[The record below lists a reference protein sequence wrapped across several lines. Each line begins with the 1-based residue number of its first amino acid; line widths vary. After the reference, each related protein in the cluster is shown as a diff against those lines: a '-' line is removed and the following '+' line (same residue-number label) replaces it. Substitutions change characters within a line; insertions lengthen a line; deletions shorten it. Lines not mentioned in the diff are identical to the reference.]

1 MLLGSTI
8 ARFVARR
15 QSAILLFGFFLS
27 DINLVHYTVEQNQ
40 VIQHSSGHARII
52 AVAGSGKTQTLTA
65 YVCAR
70 LAAGVPARRILVLM
84 YNKSAQLDFQ
94 RRLVLQSSLT
104 ESQLP
109 NVRTF
114 HSLGYKLCERLV
126 EQGHMPRFK
135 RELLKDREIEQ
146 ALWRILRSIADPTLA
161 EDILARKKKWVEPL
175 VAFIEQVKST
185 LESPSLV
192 FERSGLPKSCELFI
206 EAFDHFEDWRAQ
218 SQQLTFND
226 LLYEPA
232 IRFQREPTI
241 AKHFSA
247 HMDEII
253 VDEYQDINPTQQYLL
268 DVLHGERGQVIV
280 VGDPDQTIYEFRGSR
295 PSLLTHSFSET
306 YGSVTDYQLSN
317 TFRFGDNV
325 SLLANQVIAGNYQVD
340 HPRTQCFSHNSTPN
354 TAVEAIV
361 SDDSASA
368 ALVSIQQWAETRPLT
383 EVAVLNRLW
392 SNSVRLELLLL
403 AENIPYRLDN
413 NTMVLE
419 RHELK
424 PFRVLFQLASGEAA
438 HWSVAIKR
446 AAWQALLT
454 QPFLKV
460 KKTVT
465 DMLMKTLV
473 SNAKGWGQALRNAI
487 PESLS
492 KYQAEQLLERARWI
506 EKAERGNANA
516 YELTVG
522 WTQATDYYNAL
533 KDNAFSVAQVD
544 DQIATVKA
552 FSKFLRQNNW
562 LASETTEHLA
572 ELLRRK
578 RDNKGDGVLI
588 SSIHKAKGREWP
600 LVIVPEL
607 NGRYFPYE
615 PEHEMA
621 SPSSLASERR
631 LLYVAITRAQEKLIL
646 LLPKETSEQ
655 PQSPFL
661 PMDFV
666 KGLPSLFQAIQSQ
679 QADVSLPRLMHRPS
693 VEHYINCLNSSL
705 KVDWTLGHSTDT
717 LVGQTISHPSLGIGQ
732 IVKESSTRLSIHFL
746 SENKIREFERS
757 VVLPLIKF

>member
-1 MLLGSTI
+1 M
-8 ARFVARR
+8 
-15 QSAILLFGFFLS
+15 
-27 DINLVHYTVEQNQ
+27 HYTSEQNQ
-40 VIQHSSGHARII
+40 VIQHPSGHARII

-65 YVCAR
+65 YVFAR
-70 LAAGVPARRILVLM
+70 LAAGVSAKRMLILM

-94 RRLVLQSSLT
+94 RRLIEQSGIMQRS
-104 ESQLP
+104 LP

-135 RELLKDREIEQ
+135 RELLKDSEIEL
-146 ALWRILRSIADPTLA
+146 ALWRILRSIADATLA
-161 EDILARKKKWVEPL
+161 EDILSRKKKWVEPL

-185 LESPSLV
+185 LESPSIV
-192 FERSGLPKSCELFI
+192 FERSGLPKSCELYI

-218 SQQLTFND
+218 SQQLTFSD

-232 IRFQREPTI
+232 IRFQREPNV
-241 AKHFSA
+241 AKHFAA

-295 PSLLTHSFSET
+295 PSLLTHKFSEQ
-306 YGSVTDYQLSN
+306 YEAVTDYHLSN
-317 TFRFGDNV
+317 TFRFGDSV
-325 SLLANQVIAGNYQVD
+325 SLLANQVIAGNYHAD
-340 HPRTQCFSHNSTPN
+340 HARTQCFSHSSTPN
-354 TAVEAIV
+354 TEVEAIV
-361 SDDSASA
+361 SDDSATT
-368 ALVSIQQWAETRPLT
+368 ALKSIKLWAENRPLT
-383 EVAVLNRLW
+383 EIAVLNRLW

-438 HWSVAIKR
+438 NWSVTIRR

-460 KKTVT
+460 KKAVT
-465 DMLMKTLV
+465 DTLMKSLV
-473 SNAKGWGQALRNAI
+473 SHSKNWGQALRNAI

-506 EKAERGNANA
+506 EKAERGKASA

-522 WTQATDYYNAL
+522 WTQATDYYDAL

-552 FSKFLRQNNW
+552 FARFLRQNNW
-562 LASETTEHLA
+562 LASEATAHLA
-572 ELLRRK
+572 ELLQRK
-578 RDNKGDGVLI
+578 RNNKADGVLI

-600 LVIVPEL
+600 LVIIPEL
-607 NGRYFPYE
+607 NGSFFPYE
-615 PEHEMA
+615 PEHEHA

-646 LLPKETSEQ
+646 LLPKESSEQ

-666 KGLPSLFQAIQSQ
+666 KGLPTLFQALEEQ
-679 QADVSLPRLMHRPS
+679 QQTISLPRLMHRPS
-693 VEHYINCLNSSL
+693 VEHYINCLDSPL
-705 KVDWTLGHSTDT
+705 KVDWTLGHSNDT
-717 LVGQTISHPSLGIGQ
+717 LIGQTISHPSLGIGQ
-732 IVKESSTRLSIHFL
+732 IVKESPTRLSIHFL
-746 SENKIREFERS
+746 AEKKIREFERS
-757 VVLPLIKF
+757 IVLPLIKF